1 MVQWGF
7 RISHTLKLK
16 VEHLRNLLKHRCF
29 FDATTIFFLED
40 MSSLFLCSIFIV
52 TITFTLAAQNF
63 VEVSDCPKTADEWG
77 MRSKKKNCLV
87 DSHVYLCAAI
97 QNKLG
102 RYGEIC
108 TYQRWIPES
117 KYTCTKVVFN

>member
-1 MVQWGF
+1 MTQTESSSYTSITRLAGIRSFCVY
-7 RISHTLKLK
+7 
-16 VEHLRNLLKHRCF
+16 N
-29 FDATTIFFLED
+29 FFLEN
-40 MSSLFLCSIFIV
+40 MSSLFLCSVFIV

-63 VEVSDCPKTADEWG
+63 VEVADCPKTADEWD

-87 DSHVYLCAAI
+87 DSLVYLCAAI
-97 QNKLG
+97 ENKLG

-117 KYTCTKVVFN
+117 KYTCTRVE